1 MVTGKCSQRF
11 DNKRIRTRG
20 NSNIARIHE
29 ISLPEKLEG
38 AIPGRNIHG
47 VYPRTYGE
55 MRLTSEKSGCV

>member
-38 AIPGRNIHG
+38 GNPREK
-47 VYPRTYGE
+47 YPRTYGE